1 MKPDTSTT
9 TFQLP
14 LLLYTHRN
22 QQLFSDHYLDTILP
36 AREEWQTLAAE
47 AASVMQQLQTILASF
62 HPSTKE
68 AQTEEDFVKPVLR
81 ALGHLFEIQASLET
95 PGSVKAP
102 DYIFYRDQAALA
114 ANKGKKLNE
123 SLLQGRALAVGD
135 AKYWDRPL
143 DVSLKHAGSDLFDN
157 KNPSYQ
163 IFFYIQH
170 SGLVWGVLTNGR
182 LWRLYHKDTAH
193 KLDRFY
199 EVDLSALLQAGDVHH
214 FLYFYAFFRRQ
225 AFEPG
230 PLGLDAILSA
240 SVEYARGVGDS
251 LKEQVYEA
259 LRHLAQGFLDY
270 TPNHLQTDPPTL
282 RAIYDNSLIILYR
295 LLFILY
301 AEARELLPLRESAS
315 YRDDYSLES
324 IKKAVQRN
332 IDAHKLLLPTT
343 AKLWQSLKD
352 LFTIINE
359 GSPPLHVATFNGG
372 LFDPKRHRFLEEHA
386 VGDAHLQQAIDKL
399 ARVDGQFVD
408 YRDLAERHLGT
419 IYEGLLEFHLEPP
432 EIPEDHWTLLLVNA
446 KGERKATGSYYT
458 PDYIVK
464 YMVEETVGPVLH
476 AAIANASSDQ
486 DKIAAILNIK
496 VLDPAMGSGHFPV
509 EAIEYI
515 ARFLV
520 EQIEQPPADVGGEAD
535 LAYWKRRVAQAC
547 IYGVDLNPL
556 AVDLAKLSLW
566 LATVAKNRPLSFLDH
581 HLRCGN
587 SLIGARLGDLHQGIG
602 GTTKKNS
609 KKAKVSVIEGAALAQ
624 TEMFDEESL
633 RRDMTT
639 AVDSMWLIESSPA
652 QTVAEV
658 KQQEQTY
665 QALHQELMG
674 KYSAL
679 ANLSSAVQVGA
690 EIDPASLP
698 ALARYVAEG
707 QQGFALPQ
715 FKPWLEAV
723 DKQTERT
730 HFFHWELEFPE
741 VFFDRLGQP
750 KGPAAGFDVVIGNP
764 PYVRQEELGP
774 LKTYFAAAYPATYH
788 GVADLYVYFY
798 EQGLRLTRV
807 GGRMSYIVTNKWMRA
822 GYGEPLRAFFAA
834 QGALER
840 IIDFGHAPIFED
852 ADVFPCI
859 LILEKPRPSPI
870 DQIEKLVDSIQEIMA
885 PLEQRFIESMTQA
898 LSSAAPEDQEQQL
911 SEVGREMLDAKR
923 PALQQNL
930 AQAAQDVRKPV
941 QVLSFPRERL
951 GKVDLGRYIH
961 EQSQPLP
968 QSRFGRAAWNLESS
982 VVDDLLA
989 KIRRGGILLA
999 EYVGMKP
1006 SYGILTGLNEAFLID
1021 TFTKDALL
1029 RTDPRSAEIIKP
1041 YLRGQDIK
1049 RWAPE
1054 WAGRW
1059 MILLKSSSDYSWPW
1073 SSALDE
1079 AAAEAI
1085 FRQTFPA
1092 LHAHMKPLEE
1102 RLHIRTAQGRFWWE
1116 LRPCAYYS
1124 AFERQKIIWKDLSF
1138 YSEFCFDSSGFFT
1151 NDLCFFVTSN
1161 KLWLLAILNSPL
1173 MWAYLWRI
1181 TTHGKD
1187 EALRLKT
1194 IYTETLPIAP
1204 PSEATRAEAE
1214 PAVARLIAI
1223 AQEQQEARRTLSG
1236 WLRTEFGVESPG
1248 ARLEEV
1254 DVLDEQAFLEEVH
1267 KRRPK
1272 TAGRLS
1278 PAALSDLRKGRADLA
1293 TPTTQRRSEALVL
1306 ERRLADL
1313 VNAAYGLTPEEIS
1326 LLKETAPPRMP
1337 RF

>member
-1 MKPDTSTT
+1 MKPDTPPAT

-14 LLLYTHRN
+14 LLPYTHRN

-36 AREEWQTLAAE
+36 AHDDWRALTAE
-47 AASVMQQLQTILASF
+47 AESVMQQLQIILANF

-68 AQTEEDFVKPVLR
+68 AQTEEDFVKPVLK
-81 ALGHLFEIQASLET
+81 ALGHLFEVQASLET

-123 SLLQGRALAVGD
+123 RLLQGRALAVGD

-170 SGLVWGVLTNGR
+170 SGLDWGILTNGR

-199 EVDLSALLQAGDVHH
+199 EVDLSALLQAGEVTH

-225 AFEPG
+225 AFEAG
-230 PLGLDAILSA
+230 PLALTDMLRA
-240 SVEYARGVGDS
+240 STEYARGVGDS
-251 LKEQVYEA
+251 LKTQVYDA

-270 TPNHLQTDPPTL
+270 TPNRLQADAPTL
-282 RAIYDNSLIILYR
+282 TAIYDNALIVLYR

-301 AEARELLPLRESAS
+301 AEARELLPVNESEQ
-315 YRDDYSLES
+315 YRQNYSLKAIKES
-324 IKKAVQRN
+324 IKRDL
-332 IDAHKLLLPTT
+332 DAHNLLLPGSMM
-343 AKLWQSLKD
+343 LWSRLKA

-372 LFDPKRHRFLEEHA
+372 LFDPARHPFLEQRD

-408 YRDLAERHLGT
+408 YRDLAERHLGS
-419 IYEGLLEFHLEPP
+419 IYEGLLEFHLEPL
-432 EIPEDHWTLLLVNA
+432 ETPEDGWTLRLVNA

-464 YMVEETVGPVLH
+464 YMVEETVGPALH
-476 AAIANASSDQ
+476 TAIADASSDEE
-486 DKIAAILNIK
+486 KIAAILGVK
-496 VLDPAMGSGHFPV
+496 VVDPAMGSGHFPV
-509 EAIEYI
+509 ETTEYI

-520 EQIEQPPADVGGEAD
+520 EQIEQPPADAKGEAD

-587 SLIGARLGDLHQGIG
+587 SLIGARLSDLREGVG
-602 GTTKKNS
+602 GAPKKSN
-609 KKAKVSVIEGAALAQ
+609 KKAKVSIIEGEALAQ

-665 QALHQELMG
+665 QALHQALMG

-679 ANLSSAVQVGA
+679 ANLASAVQVGA
-690 EIDPASLP
+690 EIDPAYLP

-715 FKPWLEAV
+715 FKPWLEAT
-723 DKQTERT
+723 DKQAERT

-741 VFFDRLGQP
+741 VFFDRLGQS

-764 PYVRQEELGP
+764 PYVRQEGLGN
-774 LKTYFAAAYPATYH
+774 LKPYFAAAYPETYH

-807 GGRMSYIVTNKWMRA
+807 GGRMAYIVTNKWMRA
-822 GYGEPLRAFFAA
+822 GYGESLRAYFAEHA
-834 QGALER
+834 AVER

-859 LILEKPRPSPI
+859 LILRKPTS
-870 DQIEKLVDSIQEIMA
+870 QEQA
-885 PLEQRFIESMTQA
+885 DLSTQTVQA
-898 LSSAAPEDQEQQL
+898 LT
-911 SEVGREMLDAKR
+911 
-923 PALQQNL
+923 
-930 AQAAQDVRKPV
+930 
-941 QVLSFPRERL
+941 FPREEL
-951 GKVDLGRYIH
+951 GKVNLGRYIQ
-961 EQSQPLP
+961 EQSQDLP
-968 QSRFGRAAWNLESS
+968 QSRFGRTPWNLGSS
-982 VVDDLLA
+982 AVDDLLA
-989 KIRRGGILLA
+989 KIRR
-999 EYVGMKP
+999 VGVPLTDFAGVKP
-1006 SYGILTGLNEAFLID
+1006 YRGVLTGLNEAFLID
-1021 TFTKDALL
+1021 TPTKEALL
-1029 RTDPRSAEIIKP
+1029 RADPHAAEIIKP

-1049 RWAPE
+1049 RWSPE
-1054 WAGRW
+1054 WAGLW
-1059 MILLKSSSDYSWPW
+1059 MIVLKSSGDNTWPW
-1073 SSALDE
+1073 SNSADE
-1079 AAAEAI
+1079 VTAEA
-1085 FRQTFPA
+1085 FFQQTYPS
-1092 LHAHMKPLEE
+1092 LHEHMKPLESKL
-1102 RLHIRTAQGRFWWE
+1102 RKRQDHGRYWWE
-1116 LRPCAYYS
+1116 LRACAYYDTF
-1124 AFERQKIIWKDLSF
+1124 AQP
-1138 YSEFCFDSSGFFT
+1138 
-1151 NDLCFFVTSN
+1151 
-1161 KLWLLAILNSPL
+1161 KLIHTDITWRPQFALNETTMYLLNTAYMWPAADPYILAVVNSPL
-1173 MWAYLWRI
+1173 MWSYMWRNA
-1181 TTHGKD
+1181 THGKD
-1187 EALRLKT
+1187 EALRL
-1194 IYTETLPIAP
+1194 IYSFVETLPIAP
-1204 PSEATRAEAE
+1204 PSEAIRAEVE
-1214 PAVARLIAI
+1214 PVVKRLIEI
-1223 AQEQQEARRTLSG
+1223 ARANHDTRQVTLD
-1236 WLRTEFGVESPG
+1236 WLRARFGLDSPG
-1248 ARLEEV
+1248 AALE
-1254 DVLDEQAFLEEVH
+1254 DLAGLDLQAFIAEVG
-1267 KRRPK
+1267 KRLPK
-1272 TAGRLS
+1272 NVLTPGAVKDLS
-1278 PAALSDLRKGRADLA
+1278 KGYHDQA
-1293 TPTTQRRSEALVL
+1293 TPLRERLGEATGL

-1313 VNAAYGLTPEEIS
+1313 VNAAYGLTPEEIA

-1337 RF
+1337 QF